1 MVNFILRLFMAM
13 LLFASTCTEAVSAS
27 YTQYSALAQK
37 YDKMSSEQIMAA
49 AEKHEEAEDN
59 ERAIVLYTIVTN
71 RFSNNLSES
80 EKQKC
85 ILAYVKL
92 GILYVKIGSYIKA
105 LDSEIE
111 GIKKAKLCKDKKYNS
126 QLYNVIGNIYS
137 YYFDYEKAINY
148 YKKGYAYCSRYP
160 DKETEFKILSNLTNL
175 NIITDHI
182 SEAKKYH
189 RKAEAIRDLKNPQ
202 HTYLSNYAKGLIEMK
217 EGKYKDVVKRF
228 KFLASF
234 AIKNDLDAQAIC
246 FAYQKI
252 YVAYMKLDEQDS
264 VVKYLR
270 ICYDEAN
277 KRNVLF
283 RFIGTPRQLAEIC
296 EKNGDIKSAN
306 KYRAIYINIKDSMQ
320 NIRQFDIAKNK
331 LFLHEVEETTK
342 ELDTLHKSE
351 EENTRT
357 IRIQWVIMG
366 GIFLFMVCIA
376 VLLVIVSRQKKQLN
390 ESYHSLFRQN
400 KDNLEMQKRLE
411 RRYKET
417 SAELEKKN
425 RLIDELQAR
434 HDGHSEAKAEQAA
447 KDTSEKYQSSNLNEE
462 GRKIIER
469 RIEKVM
475 EETTEFCSMDFS
487 LDRLA
492 ELVGSNS
499 KYVSQVINDSF
510 KKNYN
515 AFVNSYRIQMARER
529 LIDVEKYGNYTIK
542 GIAESVGFK
551 SPTTFINVFKK
562 TVGLTPSMYQN
573 MAKNDMKNS

>member
-1 MVNFILRLFMAM
+1 
-13 LLFASTCTEAVSAS
+13 
-27 YTQYSALAQK
+27 
-37 YDKMSSEQIMAA
+37 
-49 AEKHEEAEDN
+49 
-59 ERAIVLYTIVTN
+59 
-71 RFSNNLSES
+71 
-80 EKQKC
+80 
-85 ILAYVKL
+85 
-92 GILYVKIGSYIKA
+92 
-105 LDSEIE
+105 
-111 GIKKAKLCKDKKYNS
+111 
-126 QLYNVIGNIYS
+126 
-137 YYFDYEKAINY
+137 
-148 YKKGYAYCSRYP
+148 
-160 DKETEFKILSNLTNL
+160 
-175 NIITDHI
+175 
-182 SEAKKYH
+182 
-189 RKAEAIRDLKNPQ
+189 
-202 HTYLSNYAKGLIEMK
+202 
-217 EGKYKDVVKRF
+217 
-228 KFLASF
+228 
-234 AIKNDLDAQAIC
+234 
-246 FAYQKI
+246 
-252 YVAYMKLDEQDS
+252 MKLDEQDS

-417 SAELEKKN
+417 SAELEEKN
-425 RLIDELQAR
+425 RLIDELQAK
-434 HDGHSEAKAEQAA
+434 HDGHSEAKTEQAA
-447 KDTSEKYQSSNLNEE
+447 NDTSEKYQSSNLNEE